1 MGLKEFA
8 VKTEKGN
15 LLFSLEARIDELVGQ
30 LKMIKNDLVTLKNE
44 ASSNPMYTSEDEEE
58 IQAVIDNLTEKVEK
72 AFLEKSE

>member
-30 LKMIKNDLVTLKNE
+30 LKMIKNDLIALKNE
-44 ASSNPMYTSEDEEE
+44 VSSNPMYTNEDEEE
-58 IQAVIDNLTEKVEK
+58 IQAVIDNLTEKIET